1 MIEES
6 NENTSAVY
14 QKETESLKN
23 KLKKKEDLIKPLL
36 DTRKELTTAKSHPVT

>member
-14 QKETESLKN
+14 RKQTESLKN
-23 KLKKKEDLIKPLL
+23 ELKKKEDLIKPLL
-36 DTRKELTTAKSHPVT
+36 DTRKELTAAKSHPVT